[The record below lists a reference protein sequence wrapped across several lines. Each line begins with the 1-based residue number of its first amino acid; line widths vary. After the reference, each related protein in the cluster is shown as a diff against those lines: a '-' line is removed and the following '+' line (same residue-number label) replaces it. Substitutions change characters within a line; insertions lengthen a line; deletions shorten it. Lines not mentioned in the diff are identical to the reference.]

1 MIKRSK
7 LAFFRRS
14 KLSYFRRSKLSF
26 FKIDQEVVI
35 IANYQ
40 EIEKALGALRG
51 LG

>member
-1 MIKRSK
+1 

-14 KLSYFRRSKLSF
+14 KLKFRKT
-26 FKIDQEVVI
+26 DQEIEI

-40 EIEKALGALRG
+40 EIEKALGNLGG